1 MRNIGKLISDLRKE
15 RNITQDDLATKLQIT
30 KQTISN
36 YERGKRLPSYEALEA
51 IADVLNVPMSF
62 FLTKDEQAEELSRIY
77 ANYSYDREAENLSSA
92 ALRVARVYDSLPET
106 GKRAL
111 DAFCDYVE
119 DRA

>member
-15 RNITQDDLATKLQIT
+15 RNITQDDLAARLQIT

-36 YERGKRLPSYEALEA
+36 YERGIRRPSYEALEA

-77 ANYSYDREAENLSSA
+77 ANYTCEKEGEIFSPA
-92 ALRVARVYDSLPET
+92 ALRVARIYDSLPDSC
-106 GKRAL
+106 KRVF
-111 DAFCDYVE
+111 DAMADYV
-119 DRA
+119 DGK

>member
-15 RNITQDDLATKLQIT
+15 RSITQDDLAARLQIT

-36 YERGKRLPSYEALEA
+36 YERGNRRPSYEALEA

-77 ANYSYDREAENLSSA
+77 ANYTYEKEGENLSPA
-92 ALRVARVYDSLPET
+92 ALRVARIYDSLPDS
-106 GKRAL
+106 GKRVF
-111 DAFCDYVE
+111 DAMADYV
-119 DRA
+119 DGK

>member
-1 MRNIGKLISDLRKE
+1 MRNIGKLIAELRKE
-15 RNITQDDLATKLQIT
+15 RNITQDELAGRLQIT
-30 KQTISN
+30 KQTVSN

-62 FLTKDEQAEELSRIY
+62 FLSKDEQAEELARIY
-77 ANYSYDREAENLSSA
+77 SGYSCADQSGILSPA
-92 ALRVARVYDSLPET
+92 ALRVARVYDSLPAP

-111 DAFCDYVE
+111 DAFCDFIE